1 MKIRLLA
8 PDSKMPNIAI
18 MKLSTY
24 HKQKGDDV
32 DWYSHL
38 FDYQDT
44 DILYISKIFDFTPD
58 VIYFPS
64 KAKIVKGGTGYD
76 IKSKLPKDVEEIT
89 DLDYSLYPNCDY
101 SMQFYSRGCIR
112 NCGFCVVREKEGYIY
127 PTKPYALNPKGKHIE
142 ILDNNFFANPKWR
155 DAIEDLKQTGQPVN
169 FHGVDV
175 RLLDKEQCEA
185 LNELKLY
192 KQIHIAWDFP
202 KINLKPKI
210 EEITKYIKPYKLM
223 CYVLIGFNST
233 QEEDLYR
240 VETLRSLNVDPFV
253 MPFDKSDPYQKNFAR
268 WVNHKAIFKSIPW
281 QDYKKAVGG

>member
-24 HKQKGDDV
+24 YKQKGDDV
-32 DWYSHL
+32 DWYNHL

-44 DILYISKIFDFTPD
+44 DILYISKIFNFTPD
-58 VIYFPS
+58 IIYIPL
-64 KAKIVKGGTGYD
+64 KAKIIKGGTGYD

-127 PTKPYALNPKGKHIE
+127 PTKPYKLNPNGKHIE
-142 ILDNNFFANPKWR
+142 VLDNNFFASPKWR
-155 DAIEDLKQTGQPVN
+155 EAVEDLKQIGQPIN
-169 FHGVDV
+169 FHGIDV
-175 RLLDKEQCEA
+175 RLLDKEQCQA

-210 EEITKYIKPYKLM
+210 KEITKYIKPYKLM

-233 QEEDLYR
+233 PEEDLYR
-240 VETLRSLNVDPFV
+240 VETLRNLNVDPFV
-253 MPFDKSDPYQKNFAR
+253 MPYNKRDPYQKDFAR